1 MRLVHLVLVSAVA
14 ASVHAATLAAQ
25 DLRLPLKTVE
35 VKLFKAADGVTAST
49 EFLAAFR
56 SGLMTYLPKA
66 KAAEQAIEEGQSVS
80 EADAANSAVIE
91 GTIVAIGRSS
101 VSAEINVY
109 RRSDRQLVKSFT
121 GTVGFKPSPL
131 NKDKNIGE
139 GTGGRMA
146 YEVQRALKKM

>member
-1 MRLVHLVLVSAVA
+1 
-14 ASVHAATLAAQ
+14 
-25 DLRLPLKTVE
+25 
-35 VKLFKAADGVTAST
+35 VKLFKAADGVSASA

-66 KAAEQAIEEGQSVS
+66 KAADQAIEEGQSVS
-80 EADAANSAVIE
+80 DADAANSAVIE

-109 RRSDRQLVKSFT
+109 RRSDHQLVKSFT

-146 YEVQRALKKM
+146 YEVQKALKKM